1 MLSGTD
7 NNETPASQL
16 TYKITTQPTHGTLVQ
31 STTSPDT
38 FTYTPAAGYLGADS
52 FGFTVTDTGNPPG
65 NLANAK
71 TSAPATVS
79 LAVMDPA
86 PVGVPVSYT
95 ARENVPLN
103 VPVAQGV
110 LASDTDS
117 AGDPLTATLATT
129 VSHGTLVLNSNG
141 SFTYT
146 PVASFTG
153 TDSFTYVPHGT
164 YVAGSPTKV
173 TITVGQGAGPPPPP
187 APPAPPHV
195 AVSHSTSS
203 IAPAVAS
210 TAVSFKTA
218 TSVTPPAAAPAA
230 AVAPISPTPPAPP
243 PQAPSAR
250 HASAPP
256 APAAALSPTPPPKP
270 VASNVD
276 PYLNAA
282 GLLSVPD
289 PIVLRD
295 YTSADDASFT
305 LMLPASPQIAQLP
318 EAFALAAQR
327 LAARPQA
334 IITFVDPVT
343 GQAADDAGP
352 TDQQDAPEL
361 AWLLLDADGDANMGA
376 VASQIRWDSPTP

>member
-1 MLSGTD
+1 
-7 NNETPASQL
+7 
-16 TYKITTQPTHGTLVQ
+16 
-31 STTSPDT
+31 
-38 FTYTPAAGYLGADS
+38 
-52 FGFTVTDTGNPPG
+52 
-65 NLANAK
+65 
-71 TSAPATVS
+71 VS
-79 LAVMDPA
+79 LAVVDPA

-95 ARENVPLN
+95 TRENVPLN

-110 LASDTDS
+110 LASDIDS

-146 PVASFTG
+146 PAASFTG

-173 TITVGQGAGPPPPP
+173 TITIGQGAGPPPPP

-195 AVSHSTSS
+195 AVSHSTSI

-210 TAVSFKTA
+210 TAVSFKAA
-218 TSVTPPAAAPAA
+218 TPVTPQAA
-230 AVAPISPTPPAPP
+230 APISPTPPAPP
-243 PQAPSAR
+243 PQAPSTR
-250 HASAPP
+250 HASDSLAPV
-256 APAAALSPTPPPKP
+256 AALSPMVPPKA
-270 VASNVD
+270 VTSNVD
-276 PYLNAA
+276 PYLNAT

-295 YTSADDASFT
+295 YISADDASFA

-352 TDQQDAPEL
+352 ADQQDAPEL
-361 AWLLLDADGDANMGA
+361 AWLLLDADSDANMGA